1 MPNRSLFWG
10 GGGKAFFKGQNL
22 FEKFFLSTPRAW
34 QPGRLLKLKISDETA
49 QDSEVAEFGRGASLH
64 KIVGL
69 FSPAFFP
76 VRIDS
81 FEHLPGPFYFV
92 NMGNS
97 YQTTVFSH
105 YFLYILILPKL
116 KYKTSSFLDAQPD
129 KF

>member
-1 MPNRSLFWG
+1 M
-10 GGGKAFFKGQNL
+10 
-22 FEKFFLSTPRAW
+22 
-34 QPGRLLKLKISDETA
+34 KLH
-49 QDSEVAEFGRGASLH
+49 DSEVAEFGRGASLH
-64 KIVGL
+64 RIVGL

-81 FEHLPGPFYFV
+81 FEHLPRQFYFV

-116 KYKTSSFLDAQPD
+116 KYKNSSFLDAQPD
-129 KF
+129 KFSKDPPGWQKRAPSPPLPPRHRSPPPARCGCPRSTSRSSSPTA